1 MPKSPVERFQADHN
15 PSDLKNKALW
25 IDYARDDDMKRQ
37 MNVIEKK
44 KGVNAILL
52 GIFEEVGAW
61 TSFPTM
67 GVDYLALLLST
78 HLKRDARFRLTRFL
92 LHNGCNPIRIALW
105 YKTRGMLID
114 HSARLDVKALLDAF
128 PHPYNPDIKNYHIPG
143 TVSRRTA
150 EPNFER
156 IVDEHRWCTSSLT
169 GGFTY
174 ANGIMDDILA
184 RAVSIL
190 MYNSNA
196 GEAGRFSVPPGDHL
210 SLALGGSTA
219 RVEKAIEVYERSR
232 DRFAALLPDDQ
243 FCDMNG
249 IVEPEEKLAV
259 RASFIVDGLRKLE
272 APSEPYDGLKWI
284 VDLAMIPPSPPC
296 SPPYTEITPPASP
309 MRDVEEDPPPLS
321 LPPSALSFL
330 ADVSGF
336 KAEFDDRTAS
346 LQAAVIAAQKER
358 DGANAELSAT
368 IDMLQGKAVQLGVS
382 FDLATSADN
391 RYYHAEKKL
400 AEAKS
405 ALTRCYPACKVVV
418 PLHDCLCCCLE
429 DCPARFGCN
438 VKASASTFLSIKTM
452 VGAGRKH
459 SFFTAAEA
467 AAFSRKL
474 ASTTAPDHRVH
485 QKLDTIERAV
495 GGMKNKFLDIK
506 ARRNGVAF
514 ESQFAFTASSAVLS
528 RPL

>member
-1 MPKSPVERFQADHN
+1 MRTGSWTIYSLVLCLSSCTTRTLERLAGSLCRQATICRW
-15 PSDLKNKALW
+15 LKV
-25 IDYARDDDMKRQ
+25 R
-37 MNVIEKK
+37 
-44 KGVNAILL
+44 
-52 GIFEEVGAW
+52 
-61 TSFPTM
+61 
-67 GVDYLALLLST
+67 
-78 HLKRDARFRLTRFL
+78 
-92 LHNGCNPIRIALW
+92 
-105 YKTRGMLID
+105 
-114 HSARLDVKALLDAF
+114 
-128 PHPYNPDIKNYHIPG
+128 
-143 TVSRRTA
+143 
-150 EPNFER
+150 
-156 IVDEHRWCTSSLT
+156 
-169 GGFTY
+169 
-174 ANGIMDDILA
+174 
-184 RAVSIL
+184 
-190 MYNSNA
+190 
-196 GEAGRFSVPPGDHL
+196 
-210 SLALGGSTA
+210 STA
-219 RVEKAIEVYERSR
+219 RVEKASEVYERSR
-232 DRFAALLPDDQ
+232 DRFAALT
-243 FCDMNG
+243 
-249 IVEPEEKLAV
+249 
-259 RASFIVDGLRKLE
+259 E

-296 SPPYTEITPPASP
+296 SPPYSEITPPASP

-336 KAEFDDRTAS
+336 KAEFDGRTAS

-429 DCPARFGCN
+429 DCPARFGRN

>member
-1 MPKSPVERFQADHN
+1 MDCDRVTQSNHPRFQKRTPKIQKCQNPVERFQAEHN
-15 PSDLKNKALW
+15 PADLKNKALW

-128 PHPYNPDIKNYHIPG
+128 PHPYNPDIKNYPIPG

-259 RASFIVDGLRKLE
+259 RHSFIVDGLRKLEAMTE

-296 SPPYTEITPPASP
+296 SPPGSPTPPASP

-358 DGANAELSAT
+358 DDESAALKASVKHIHGTMELVVWT
-368 IDMLQGKAVQLGVS
+368 FEKVLKADVLNQL
-382 FDLATSADN
+382 
-391 RYYHAEKKL
+391 AEKKL
-400 AEAKS
+400 
-405 ALTRCYPACKVVV
+405 
-418 PLHDCLCCCLE
+418 
-429 DCPARFGCN
+429 
-438 VKASASTFLSIKTM
+438 LSIPLSICTLLSD
-452 VGAGRKH
+452 V
-459 SFFTAAEA
+459 S
-467 AAFSRKL
+467 
-474 ASTTAPDHRVH
+474 STTARPTNPLSPIETSTSVWQALRVAAFVSFPITPLSM
-485 QKLDTIERAV
+485 KIESKISAILAAPIEYSVSLAGISVVVSAMRKV
-495 GGMKNKFLDIK
+495 CLDI
-506 ARRNGVAF
+506 RH
-514 ESQFAFTASSAVLS
+514 T
-528 RPL
+528 

>member
-1 MPKSPVERFQADHN
+1 MSKSVERFQAEHN
-15 PSDLKNKALW
+15 PADLKNKALW
-25 IDYARDDDMKRQ
+25 IDYARDDEMKRQ

-44 KGVNAILL
+44 KDVNAILL

-128 PHPYNPDIKNYHIPG
+128 NKPYNPDIKNYPIPG
-143 TVSRRTA
+143 TVSRCA
-150 EPNFER
+150 WEPNFER
-156 IVDEHRWCTSSLT
+156 ILDEQRWCTTSLT

-174 ANGIMDDILA
+174 ANGVMDDILA

-190 MYNSNA
+190 MFNSNA
-196 GEAGRFSVPPGDHL
+196 GETGRFSVPPGDHL
-210 SLALGGSTA
+210 SQALGGSTA
-219 RVEKAIEVYERSR
+219 RVEKAIEVYEAAR
-232 DRFAALLPDDQ
+232 DRFAALT
-243 FCDMNG
+243 
-249 IVEPEEKLAV
+249 
-259 RASFIVDGLRKLE
+259 E

-284 VDLAMIPPSPPC
+284 VDLAKIPPSPPC
-296 SPPYTEITPPASP
+296 SPPGSPTPPASP
-309 MRDVEEDPPPLS
+309 MRDVEDPPPLPPS
-321 LPPSALSFL
+321 PSALSFL

-358 DGANAELSAT
+358 DGANACLNAI
-368 IDMLQGKAVQLGVS
+368 IDDLQGKAVQLGVS
-382 FDLATSADN
+382 FDIATDVDN
-391 RYYHAEKKL
+391 RYYQAEKKL

-418 PLHDCLCCCLE
+418 PMHDCLCCCLE
-429 DCPARFGCN
+429 DCTARFGPN
-438 VKASASTFLSIKTM
+438 VKASASTFLSIKSM

-474 ASTTAPDHRVH
+474 ASTTAPDYRVH

-514 ESQFAFTASSAVLS
+514 AFTASSAVLS

>member
-1 MPKSPVERFQADHN
+1 MSKMPKICGALPGRAQPRRSE
-15 PSDLKNKALW
+15 NKALW

-128 PHPYNPDIKNYHIPG
+128 PKPYNPDIKNYHIPG

-190 MYNSNA
+190 MYNSNT

-232 DRFAALLPDDQ
+232 DRFAALT
-243 FCDMNG
+243 
-249 IVEPEEKLAV
+249 
-259 RASFIVDGLRKLE
+259 E

-296 SPPYTEITPPASP
+296 SPPGSPTPPASP
-309 MRDVEEDPPPLS
+309 MMDVEEDSPPLYH
-321 LPPSALSFL
+321 PPSALSFL

-336 KAEFDDRTAS
+336 KAEFDGRTAS

-358 DGANAELSAT
+358 DGADAELSAT
-368 IDMLQGKAVQLGVS
+368 IDILQGKAVQLGVS
-382 FDLATSADN
+382 FDLATYLEERVELGEGSEQVGLGGDSAHLEERLDEEVAHTDQEGGPILVLN
-391 RYYHAEKKL
+391 SQGQGLGAKRL
-400 AEAKS
+400 AINIVHDTLAGDLGEAQPIRVANKTVLSIVGIEGEVALRLVGDGACFLVHLHS
-405 ALTRCYPACKVVV
+405 AHPAV
-418 PLHDCLCCCLE
+418 PLHKLE
-429 DCPARFGCN
+429 AHN
-438 VKASASTFLSIKTM
+438 
-452 VGAGRKH
+452 
-459 SFFTAAEA
+459 
-467 AAFSRKL
+467 
-474 ASTTAPDHRVH
+474 
-485 QKLDTIERAV
+485 
-495 GGMKNKFLDIK
+495 
-506 ARRNGVAF
+506 
-514 ESQFAFTASSAVLS
+514 
-528 RPL
+528 RPLL